1 MIKTKR
7 ELEDRLTLKADEEAW
22 FDHPSSLPLLISD
35 ALERL
40 IDPADPHD
48 PIRRQLV
55 PDVRECDRTDS
66 LDPLGEV
73 SHQATG
79 RLIHRYGRRAALLT
93 TDRCFAYCR
102 HCFRRRFTGT
112 DSGPISDIQIEEAAS
127 YLKEHGEITE
137 VYWVACG
144 GSLIDL
150 YPSHFMMTVESAK
163 TSSGWHTAKEF
174 LVATPKKLGKHSM
187 VVMCSHSGNTKEAV
201 DAAVLAYERG
211 AAVVTLTDN
220 AGSKADDPR
229 FIAWV
234 YPWGD
239 GVPTAEV
246 PLGICP
252 MLAAELIKA
261 QEGFD
266 KYDALVEGIAKMD
279 GIIEKAKV
287 KVNAELGEKF
297 ADLCEE
303 NKFFYI
309 LGSGANFS
317 QTYGFA
323 ICSLM
328 EMQWQ
333 NCCYIHSGEYF
344 HGPFEC
350 TEPGVFYFLQMGSSS
365 ARVMD
370 ERALAFLKTHT
381 DRLMVL
387 DALEYGMADVDEGV
401 RAYLEPA
408 LFYAMNVELRAARGK
423 RFDHSPEIRRYMGI
437 EKY

>member
-1 MIKTKR
+1 MKANEVIKK
-7 ELEDRLTLKADEEAW
+7 
-22 FDHPSSLPLLISD
+22 
-35 ALERL
+35 
-40 IDPADPHD
+40 
-48 PIRRQLV
+48 V
-55 PDVRECDRTDS
+55 
-66 LDPLGEV
+66 LD
-73 SHQATG
+73 
-79 RLIHRYGRRAALLT
+79 
-93 TDRCFAYCR
+93 
-102 HCFRRRFTGT
+102 
-112 DSGPISDIQIEEAAS
+112 
-127 YLKEHGEITE
+127 EHGEITE

-150 YPSHFMMTVESAK
+150 YPSHFLMNVESAK

-174 LVATPKKLGKHSM
+174 LVATPKKLGKHSL

-239 GVPTAEV
+239 GVPTSEV

-261 QEGFD
+261 QEGFE
-266 KYDALVEGIAKMD
+266 KYDALVDGLAKMD

-333 NCCYIHSGEYF
+333 NCAYIHSGEYF
-344 HGPFEC
+344 HGPFEV
-350 TEPGVFYFLQMGSSS
+350 TEDGVFYFLQKGSGKC
-365 ARVMD
+365 RPMD
-370 ERALAFLKTHT
+370 ERAEDFLKTHT
-381 DRLMVL
+381 DTLMVL
-387 DALEYGMADVDEGV
+387 DALEYGMDAIDPAV
-401 RAYLEPA
+401 RDYLDPV
-408 LFYAMNVELRAARGK
+408 LFYPMNCELRSARGK
-423 RFDHSPEIRRYMGI
+423 LFDHDVDYRRYMG
-437 EKY
+437 KVDY

>member
-1 MIKTKR
+1 MDAKTAIKQVK
-7 ELEDRLTLKADEEAW
+7 EKNGD
-22 FDHPSSLPLLISD
+22 
-35 ALERL
+35 
-40 IDPADPHD
+40 
-48 PIRRQLV
+48 IR
-55 PDVRECDRTDS
+55 
-66 LDPLGEV
+66 
-73 SHQATG
+73 
-79 RLIHRYGRRAALLT
+79 
-93 TDRCFAYCR
+93 
-102 HCFRRRFTGT
+102 
-112 DSGPISDIQIEEAAS
+112 QI
-127 YLKEHGEITE
+127 
-137 VYWVACG
+137 YWVACG
-144 GSLIDL
+144 GSLVDL
-150 YPSHFMMTVESAK
+150 YPAHCMVMAESMLVESGLY
-163 TSSGWHTAKEF
+163 TSREF
-174 LVATPKKLGKHSM
+174 ILAAPKKLGKSSL
-187 VVMCSHSGNTKEAV
+187 VILCSHSGGTKETL
-201 DAAVLAYERG
+201 DAAELALAKG
-211 AAVVTLTDN
+211 AAVITMTH
-220 AGSKADDPR
+220 APGSKADSGKW
-229 FIAWV
+229 ISWV

-239 GVPTAEV
+239 DQKTCDIPS
-246 PLGICP
+246 GIS
-252 MLAAELIKA
+252 LSIAAELLA
-261 QEGFD
+261 SQEEFQA
-266 KYDALVEGIAKMD
+266 YDALMEGIGKMD
-279 GIIEKAKV
+279 AIVRAAKE
-287 KVNAELGEKF
+287 KVNAELCGRF
-297 ADLCEE
+297 AALCQEHD
-303 NKFFYI
+303 FLYI
-309 LGSGANFS
+309 LGSGSTFS